1 MRDITARLAYMLYL
15 SLVIALVVVLNMA
28 AFWLL
33 IEFGPDVIDCLL
45 S

>member
-1 MRDITARLAYMLYL
+1 MRDVTARLAYMLYL
-15 SLVIALVVVLNMA
+15 SLVIALVVVFNMA

-33 IEFGPDVIDCLL
+33 IEFGPDVIDYLL